1 MNWLN
6 SSIPTTTTRLVTSGL
21 FLNGLVH
28 DYHHYFPLKNHY
40 VTVTRSSTFRN
51 ELATTNDKA
60 GFLTV
65 HGVFQTLKSFFLQ
78 NYLSKTDE
86 QISSLELP
94 VTMILTICNPSSLN
108 FRVIFNPFKISGPST
123 KDTTRVFSSGL
134 LITNFQTNV
143 ITII

>member
-40 VTVTRSSTFRN
+40 VTVTHSSTFRN

-94 VTMILTICNPSSLN
+94 VTMILTICTSKNVSKFVFYPIIVLLLPERGCRLN
-108 FRVIFNPFKISGPST
+108 ERVGFHHFGKVS
-123 KDTTRVFSSGL
+123 
-134 LITNFQTNV
+134 NV
-143 ITII
+143 

>member
-1 MNWLN
+1 MKSHYLN
-6 SSIPTTTTRLVTSGL
+6 PRYSRTYCIEVKLPEFLNPHHQISDFWS

-40 VTVTRSSTFRN
+40 VTVTHSSTFRN

-94 VTMILTICNPSSLN
+94 VTMILTICTSKNVSK
-108 FRVIFNPFKISGPST
+108 F
-123 KDTTRVFSSGL
+123 VFYP
-134 LITNFQTNV
+134 
-143 ITII
+143 IIVLC